1 MKYIFVFLSLSLT
14 ACATDK
20 QYSVEGR
27 AALFVFLVTLCF
39 LLYVVPKMTIVVEFK
54 VVSSFF
60 KKNSKL
66 LFKSIFIFGAILT
79 FLGMVLF
86 YTNQGYEEARS
97 VVYII
102 WGVGLVV
109 GSSYLKKWHKLVSS
123 DVGADLIISQKKQ
136 CVNYFFKC
144 MYLSGATSVAL
155 IYILDK

>member
-1 MKYIFVFLSLSLT
+1 MKYIFFILSLLLS

-39 LLYVVPKMTIVVEFK
+39 LLYVVPKMTMVVEFK

-60 KKNSKL
+60 KKNSKI
-66 LFKSIFIFGAILT
+66 LFKSIFVFGVILT
-79 FLGMVLF
+79 LIGMVFF

-102 WGVGLVV
+102 WGLGLVV
-109 GSSYLKKWHKLVSS
+109 GSNYLKRWHELVSS
-123 DVGADLIISQKKQ
+123 DGDIVLLSSQKKQ
-136 CVNYFFKC
+136 CINYFFKC

-155 IYILDK
+155 IYLLDK